1 MPNFRTIVPL
11 PEYPFRISYQDQ
23 LLSMGSC
30 FAEHIGRRLE
40 ERHFYSLLNP
50 FGILYNPA
58 SIARG
63 LERLLQDAPFRDE
76 ELFEHLGLW
85 HSFWH
90 HGAFS
95 HPGREQA
102 LEGMNLAY
110 RRAQGFLLSANRLI
124 LTLGTAYVFV
134 SRQSGA
140 VVANCHKLPGHYFER
155 RRLSVREVIAALEP
169 ALQELKLRLPALEVI
184 LTVSP
189 VRHIR
194 DGLVENQRSKAALL
208 LAVEE
213 LSGQNGFIHYFPSY
227 EIAIDELRDYRF
239 FEADMIHPA
248 PVAVEY
254 IWERF
259 GQAFFEAET
268 SALMRRVEKI
278 VTAARHRPFH
288 PQSAAHQQFLRQQ
301 LALID
306 ELEREFPFLKLAGER
321 AGFEA
326 QLIAGV

>member
-11 PEYPFRISYQDQ
+11 PEYPFRLTYQDQ
-23 LLSMGSC
+23 LLSLGSC

-50 FGILYNPA
+50 YGILYNPA
-58 SIARG
+58 SIAQG
-63 LERLLQDAPFRDE
+63 LERLLQEAPFRSE

-90 HGAFS
+90 HGVFS
-95 HPGREQA
+95 HPDAEQA
-102 LEGMNLAY
+102 LVGMNQAY
-110 RRAQGFLLSANRLI
+110 QRAQGFLLSANRLI
-124 LTLGTAYVFV
+124 LTLGTAFVFV
-134 SRQSGA
+134 NRPTGA
-140 VVANCHKLPGHYFER
+140 VVANCHKLPGSQFGR
-155 RRLSVREVIAALEP
+155 RRLSVREIIAALEP
-169 ALQELKLRLPALEVI
+169 VLQELKMRLPALEAI

-213 LSGQNGFIHYFPSY
+213 LSKQHEFIHYFPSY
-227 EIAIDELRDYRF
+227 EIVMDELRGYRF
-239 FEADMIHPA
+239 YESDMIHPN
-248 PVAVEY
+248 PLAVGY

-259 GQAFFEAET
+259 EQAFFEARTQEVI
-268 SALMRRVEKI
+268 RRVEKI
-278 VTAARHRPFH
+278 ISASRHRPFH
-288 PQSAAHQQFLRQQ
+288 PRSATHQQFLRQQ

-306 ELEREFPFLKLAGER
+306 ELEREFPFLKLADER
-321 AGFEA
+321 AGFES
-326 QLIAGV
+326 QLIGSV